1 MHYNTHFP
9 LFIYDNH
16 HLSFLMNS
24 FRDSQI
30 PDINE
35 THKPESRLRRQIVID
50 LLAYYLKDIIGT
62 DKMAEPVLVSGRAQ
76 TGKSVLFNALCDVKF
91 DFNSNSG
98 SLEPLSELVTP
109 IGDT

>member
-24 FRDSQI
+24 SRDSQI

-35 THKPESRLRRQIVID
+35 THKPESQLRRQIVID
-50 LLAYYLKDIIGT
+50 LLAYYLKAIIGT
-62 DKMAEPVLVSGRAQ
+62 DKMAEPVLVIGRAH
-76 TGKSVLFNALCDVKF
+76 TRNPVIVNASCDVKF
-91 DFNSNSG
+91 AFNSDSCL
-98 SLEPLSELVTP
+98 LEPLSELVTP